1 MILNSNFTFTPPRQ
15 CKLKV
20 RLYER
25 LLSLEKVMRKRGRLC
40 YFVDKE
46 TGVTVLMQQV
56 ESKLMP
62 HGTRLWVELNRTQHK
77 DPSYT
82 P

>member
-1 MILNSNFTFTPPRQ
+1 MILNSDFTSPRK
-15 CKLKV
+15 CKLKG
-20 RLYER
+20 
-25 LLSLEKVMRKRGRLC
+25 LLSLGKIMKKRGRLC

-82 P
+82 SPRPSS